1 MVEEICS
8 TFTGGDA
15 AFAVMVQ
22 AIQNL
27 SSSGITPTLL
37 DVRDSVRSGE
47 SGGRTGPW
55 KQTALRILD
64 EVVDGP
70 LGRVFCSERDA
81 GDVETLLDGHTV
93 LELDGLTRQH
103 AALATNLL
111 LRQLHN
117 HLQASVDRERLK
129 LLVCLEEAHEL
140 APRRDGARESII
152 ETVIR
157 QGRESGLGL
166 LLATQ
171 SPVTLSQVALSNCYA
186 VASLNLRSRNDIA
199 AAAQNL
205 LLDSSGAELLATI
218 PVGQAVC
225 RLSDRWPRPVHIEIP
240 KIEIEKGRI
249 TDAAVLTSA
258 RSTTTRIADSSHSA
272 LRGTNGALAPFKVDI
287 SPVPMVG
294 RGVSESGTPSSE
306 TPQCD
311 RALGEP
317 GVQLLLKD
325 IAAHPFS
332 PVSERYERL
341 GLSRRKGNAARRTA
355 EQTGLVD
362 AVALSTERGSI
373 VLLALCL
380 PAITWLR
387 QHKVQIAPVN
397 GSLVHGYW
405 QSWVGAILES
415 AGYEVSMEHVLGTHR
430 IDVHAISPHGRVLV
444 EIETGTRTWRQKLE
458 MLERQESFRTAIL
471 WLSEAN
477 AIPDVSGTRTD
488 VVRPSRFR
496 DWVGL
501 G

>member
-1 MVEEICS
+1 MQRVKGLSSPPVWSRQLRPVLGERARELETAWLTATPQERHEIEVSAQMMLRRLGASGHPMLSPPSASQADGPIRLGRIKHGSVSLGHVGLSPGELLQHMLVVGRSGSGKSNLVHSILLQLRAQGIPWVVTDHKRSTRHLLTHPDSSGIRVCSLGRDYGATFRFNPLVAPPGLTQDVHCRQVVEEICS

-317 GVQLLLKD
+317 GD
-325 IAAHPFS
+325 
-332 PVSERYERL
+332 
-341 GLSRRKGNAARRTA
+341 
-355 EQTGLVD
+355 
-362 AVALSTERGSI
+362 
-373 VLLALCL
+373 
-380 PAITWLR
+380 
-387 QHKVQIAPVN
+387 
-397 GSLVHGYW
+397 
-405 QSWVGAILES
+405 
-415 AGYEVSMEHVLGTHR
+415 
-430 IDVHAISPHGRVLV
+430 
-444 EIETGTRTWRQKLE
+444 
-458 MLERQESFRTAIL
+458 
-471 WLSEAN
+471 
-477 AIPDVSGTRTD
+477 
-488 VVRPSRFR
+488 
-496 DWVGL
+496 
-501 G
+501 